1 MNTFIQT
8 ASAGDMSDKI
18 VRLLQLE
25 RNGVPIYVQIREQM
39 LRLIGAGV
47 LTPGEQMPTMRQ
59 LAVALK
65 TDLNTVRH
73 AYDELARSG
82 AITVVRARG
91 TFVAERPAKAASH
104 SAQQL
109 DDLAQRTIASA
120 AALGLD
126 PKAVANRILQLTGSH
141 GDSK

>member
-1 MNTFIQT
+1 
-8 ASAGDMSDKI
+8 MSDKI

-91 TFVAERPAKAASH
+91 TFVAERPAKAVSH
-104 SAQQL
+104 AAQQL
-109 DDLAQRTIASA
+109 DELAQRTIASA

-126 PKAVANRILQLTGSH
+126 PNAVANRILQLTGSH